1 MQVQDIHITKSNS
14 IKYICATLPAFIAC
28 CMQYRLIIEFLAD
41 GYGWIGILLSQI
53 IAIPVG
59 LTASYFLVFSIAAME
74 KDEVNRRLKLKL
86 CDAEAE
92 IERLK
97 NEIVRQKAL
106 ADASVAGKDMAISIA
121 LKEADN
127 RINELS
133 GQVAYLKSTL
143 QQVDGGNTLPSNWQ
157 LCYVRLMELVTLGV
171 IERNG
176 ERVSMSYAQKN
187 LTKRDLN
194 IEQDRNNGAARMIQV
209 KELMQKG
216 FSVNEK
222 GLLRRHL
229 YTKTAEGAFAPVI
242 LAA

>member
-1 MQVQDIHITKSNS
+1 
-14 IKYICATLPAFIAC
+14 
-28 CMQYRLIIEFLAD
+28 MQYRLIIEFLAD
-41 GYGWIGILLSQI
+41 GYGWVGILLSQI

-59 LTASYFLVFSIAAME
+59 LTASYLLVFSIAAME
-74 KDEVNRRLKLKL
+74 KDEVNRRLKINLD
-86 CDAEAE
+86 DAHVE

-97 NEIVRQKAL
+97 NEIIRLKTL
-106 ADASVAGKDMAISIA
+106 ADASVAGKEMAISIA

-143 QQVDGGNTLPSNWQ
+143 QQVDGGNTLPNNWQ
-157 LCYVRLMELVTLGV
+157 LCYVRLMELVVLGIV
-171 IERNG
+171 ERNG
-176 ERVSMSYAQKN
+176 ERISMSFAQKS
-187 LTKRDLN
+187 LTKQN
-194 IEQDRNNGAARMIQV
+194 MPIEQDRNNGAASMIQI
-209 KELMQKG
+209 KQLMQKG

-229 YTKTAEGAFAPVI
+229 YTKTAEGAFAPVT